1 VVDVASLF
9 FFFFLLAVGFASDK
23 THISIHNHDYSH
35 TSPCGESTV
44 LHPSINKP
52 KPTQLHLLWKA
63 EKQKWVLVMTS
74 T

>member
-1 VVDVASLF
+1 
-9 FFFFLLAVGFASDK
+9 LLWVLLQ
-23 THISIHNHDYSH
+23 TNPNLSIHICDYSH

-44 LHPSINKP
+44 LNPSINKP